1 MPECNWGQDEMP
13 SGQGKRILIVEDEFL
28 IAIHAADVMEGLGFT
43 VLGPVAT
50 IDQALTIVME
60 GGFDGAILDVNLSG
74 SLIFPV
80 AEALEERG
88 IPFILTSGYEAT
100 GLPERWRERP
110 HLRKP
115 VIERELARLVEDV
128 FTHDKLMVAANA

>member
-1 MPECNWGQDEMP
+1 MS
-13 SGQGKRILIVEDEFL
+13 SGQGKSILIVEDEFL
-28 IAIHAADVMEGLGFT
+28 IAIHAADVMEGLGFN

-50 IDQALTIVME
+50 IEQALDIVVSA
-60 GGFDGAILDVNLSG
+60 GFDGAILDVNLSG
-74 SLIFPV
+74 SLVFPV

-100 GLPERWRERP
+100 GLPERWRGRP

-115 VIERELARLVEDV
+115 VIERELARLAEDV
-128 FTHDKLMVAANA
+128 FAHDKLMIAANA

>member
-1 MPECNWGQDEMP
+1 MGSQGQAVMS
-13 SGQGKRILIVEDEFL
+13 SGQGKSILIVEDEFL

-43 VLGPVAT
+43 VIGPVST
-50 IDQALTIVME
+50 VEQALTVVVS

-74 SLIFPV
+74 SLVFPV

-88 IPFILTSGYEAT
+88 VPFILTSGYEAT
-100 GLPERWRERP
+100 GLPERWRKCP

-115 VIERELARLVEDV
+115 VIERELARLAEEV
-128 FTHDKLMVAANA
+128 FAHNKIMVTANA